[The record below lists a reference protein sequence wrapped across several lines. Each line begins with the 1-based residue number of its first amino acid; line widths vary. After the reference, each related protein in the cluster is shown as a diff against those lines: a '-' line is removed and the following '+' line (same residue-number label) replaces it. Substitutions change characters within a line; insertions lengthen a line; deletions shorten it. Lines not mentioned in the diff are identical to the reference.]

1 MCVASTGRICGREV
15 HQIMATDGTAQDL
28 FKQLM
33 RDLVTPEMQAMG
45 FSGGYTRT
53 FWIRHGDYSSHLYTQ
68 RNRYSTK
75 TETDFWIHLDA
86 RHEPTGCCYWEKEL
100 QWLVPQLHHWEIEV
114 GRPIE
119 PVAASLLEAIR
130 RYGLPAMQ
138 AAMDSPGYPP
148 DPDHEWPRTFPR
160 PGDNIDGDGPPDL
173 GEIAWVIR
181 PLNQEAD
188 QWLPMLAS
196 ESTDQRI
203 KALSELLR
211 LKDDDPRASAALS
224 DRRDRDP
231 SRRVRK
237 YVADQFAM
245 PLREEEDDR
254 APEIGQIAWAM
265 QPNGQ
270 PADKWLARLADH
282 SDAARRGA
290 LRMITE
296 KAPDDPRT
304 LPVLLD
310 RLEHDPSPW
319 MRQYMTE
326 LLTPRAQSHTVRQAL
341 QAAASEDENSDVR
354 WAARYSLR
362 RTQPHS
368 QSP

>member
-1 MCVASTGRICGREV
+1 
-15 HQIMATDGTAQDL
+15 
-28 FKQLM
+28 
-33 RDLVTPEMQAMG
+33 
-45 FSGGYTRT
+45 
-53 FWIRHGDYSSHLYTQ
+53 
-68 RNRYSTK
+68 
-75 TETDFWIHLDA
+75 
-86 RHEPTGCCYWEKEL
+86 
-100 QWLVPQLHHWEIEV
+100 
-114 GRPIE
+114 
-119 PVAASLLEAIR
+119 
-130 RYGLPAMQ
+130 
-138 AAMDSPGYPP
+138 
-148 DPDHEWPRTFPR
+148 
-160 PGDNIDGDGPPDL
+160 
-173 GEIAWVIR
+173 
-181 PLNQEAD
+181 
-188 QWLPMLAS
+188 
-196 ESTDQRI
+196 
-203 KALSELLR
+203 
-211 LKDDDPRASAALS
+211 
-224 DRRDRDP
+224 
-231 SRRVRK
+231 
-237 YVADQFAM
+237 M

-362 RTQPHS
+362 RTQPDT